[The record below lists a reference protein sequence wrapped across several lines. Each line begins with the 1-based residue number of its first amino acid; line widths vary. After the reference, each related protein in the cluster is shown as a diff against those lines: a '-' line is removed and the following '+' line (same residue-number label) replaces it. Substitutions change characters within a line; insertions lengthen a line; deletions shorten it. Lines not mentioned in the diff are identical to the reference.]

1 MKISSFRCGLTGLST
16 FEHLVVTAE
25 SVPICYWSALEGGGA
40 PKRAMLRSDE
50 VFLPADLGNWK
61 HKSPGGVNGGSEGVS
76 YP

>member
-16 FEHLVVTAE
+16 FEHLVVNAE
-25 SVPICYWSALEGGGA
+25 SVPIRYLSALEGGGA

-50 VFLPADLGNWK
+50 VFTPADLGNRK
-61 HKSPGGVNGGSEGVS
+61 HKSPAAVNGRSQGTS